1 VAKHINLTFGGA
13 QCVWPEEQKTWVAAM
28 ERSAFCLAV
37 AWAVVLI
44 LLAALFNLAWWAIW
58 TPAEFLA
65 DCALRLMREHE
76 Y

>member
-1 VAKHINLTFGGA
+1 
-13 QCVWPEEQKTWVAAM
+13 M